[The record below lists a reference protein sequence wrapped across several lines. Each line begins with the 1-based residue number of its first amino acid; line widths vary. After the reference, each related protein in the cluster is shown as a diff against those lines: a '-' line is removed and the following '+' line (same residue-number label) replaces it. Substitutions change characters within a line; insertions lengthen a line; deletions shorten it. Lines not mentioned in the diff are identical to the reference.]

1 MTLGV
6 QHALRVIAKRDHF
19 EVFLDDSPLF
29 SVTDASLPMP
39 GPVGVWS
46 QADSITHFQSLLVAN
61 PP

>member
-1 MTLGV
+1 MTSGE
-6 QHALRVIAKRDHF
+6 QHALRVIAKREQF
-19 EVFLDDSPLF
+19 EVLFDGKLD
-29 SVTDASLPMP
+29 VQRTDASLMRP